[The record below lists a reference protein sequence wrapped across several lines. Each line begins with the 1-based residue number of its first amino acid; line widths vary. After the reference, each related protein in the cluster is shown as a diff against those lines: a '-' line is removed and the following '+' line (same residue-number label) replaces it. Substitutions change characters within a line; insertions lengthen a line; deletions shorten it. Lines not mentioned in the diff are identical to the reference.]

1 MEEKRNIIQKK
12 IYDDEGKLKYVI
24 IPNYKKTDYFMSK
37 TEIEFYK
44 ILIGVVFEIKE
55 KYNIQL
61 QICPQVAL
69 NRIITQN
76 NKREQ
81 ELEKD
86 IFAKSIDF
94 ALYDKEKNEIFCC
107 IELDGK
113 EHKTDI
119 ERIKRDKIINAMFE
133 DNIKL
138 IRQDVQKNYNKEE
151 LINKIVKEVD

>member
-12 IYDDEGKLKYVI
+12 VYDEEGKLKYVI
-24 IPNYKKTDYFMSK
+24 IPNYKKTEYFMTQ

-44 ILIGVVFEIKE
+44 VLIGIVIEIKE

-76 NKREQ
+76 NKRES

-94 ALYDKEKNEIFCC
+94 VLYDKEKNEIFCC

-113 EHKTDI
+113 EHKTDPN
-119 ERIKRDKIINAMFE
+119 RIKRDKIVNAMFE

-138 IRQDVQKNYNKEE
+138 IRQDVQNSYNKEE
-151 LINKIVKEVD
+151 IINKIISK